1 MLHRYVVGFLSM
13 SVLVAGSLTGS
24 AQQLTPT
31 QVEGRNLVNKN
42 CAVCH
47 LKPQLGAKTYG
58 PALNRDTLAGN
69 TDAIR
74 DFISM
79 GTERMPGFRYRL
91 KVAQIDSIA
100 AYLKTVPAAAPATA
114 TTQH

>member
-1 MLHRYVVGFLSM
+1 MLHRYVVGFLSL
-13 SVLVAGSLTGS
+13 SALLAGSLAVS
-24 AQQLTPT
+24 AQELTPI
-31 QVEGRNLVNKN
+31 QIEGRNIINKN

-58 PALNRDTLAGN
+58 PVLNRDTLAGN

-74 DFISM
+74 DFISI

-100 AYLKTVPAAAPATA
+100 AYLKTVPAAAPAPA
-114 TTQH
+114 PTQH